1 MFDSNATQTLP
12 LYWGPLDHAIEL
24 IEDKTSP
31 YRPAYQHLEKEL
43 QVLKEFIQDITAQQ
57 FI

>member
-12 LYWGPLDHAIEL
+12 LYWGLLDHAIEL

-43 QVLKEFIQDITAQQ
+43 QVLKEFIQDMMAR
-57 FI
+57 

>member
-12 LYWGPLDHAIEL
+12 LHWGPLDHIIEL

-43 QVLKEFIQDITAQQ
+43 QVLKEFIQDMMAR
-57 FI
+57 